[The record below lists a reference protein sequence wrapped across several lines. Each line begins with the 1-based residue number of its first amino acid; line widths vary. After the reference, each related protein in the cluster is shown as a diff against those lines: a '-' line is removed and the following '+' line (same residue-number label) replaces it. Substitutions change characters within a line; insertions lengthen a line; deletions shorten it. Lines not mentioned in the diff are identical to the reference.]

1 MRRARSALTTLA
13 SGSLRAPRR
22 LLLTVAALCGL
33 LGCAPPSSANPPA
46 AAPAAAA
53 APVAGDGV
61 YTEKKRSPDGIGK
74 VYMGREISFVM
85 GHQGADWLERP
96 EREQEEQPA
105 AVIENMQLAPD
116 AAVADIGAGTGYFS
130 FRIAAKVPQGRVL
143 AVDIQPEMLELL
155 EKKKQVT
162 GIANVEPVL
171 GTIEDPKLPENAVDA
186 ALLVDAY
193 HEFSHPRE
201 MMQGLVRALRPGGR
215 VFLVEYR
222 AEDPTVP
229 IKPLHR
235 MSVEQA
241 RRELEAVG
249 LRFVENKSFL
259 PWQHFLIFEKA
270 AQ

>member
-1 MRRARSALTTLA
+1 MRCARFPRLA
-13 SGSLRAPRR
+13 
-22 LLLTVAALCGL
+22 VAALCGL
-33 LGCAPPSSANPPA
+33 LGCAPPNGTSPSSNP
-46 AAPAAAA
+46 
-53 APVAGDGV
+53 APVAAPEQGAGA
-61 YTEKKRSPDGIGK
+61 YTQVKASRDGIGK

-85 GHQGADWLERP
+85 GHLGADWLERP
-96 EREQEEQPA
+96 EREQEERPA
-105 AVIENMQLAPD
+105 AVIENMQLASD

-130 FRIAAKVPQGRVL
+130 FRIAAAVPRGRVL

-155 EKKKQVT
+155 EQKKQAT
-162 GIANVEPVL
+162 GIANIEPVL
-171 GTIEDPKLPENAVDA
+171 GRIDDPNLPENAVDA

-201 MMQGLVRALRPGGR
+201 MMQALVRALRPGGR

-222 AEDPTVP
+222 AEDPNVP

-235 MSVEQA
+235 MSEEQA

-249 LRFVENKSFL
+249 LRFVENRSFL